1 MNNRGIMFTEQ
12 FDDSTTLDPFEENIF
27 LASQVKNHGSLN

>member
-12 FDDSTTLDPFEENIF
+12 FDDSTTLDPFEENVF
-27 LASQVKNHGSLN
+27 PRKSG